1 VRTLPAPSNLFFSKN
16 DPKDI
21 RLGDLSKPIEPQ
33 QNIQPNSFYFLG
45 YPDDEGIKLNGGRIG
60 AAEAPNKIREYFYK
74 MTPPNEN
81 PSQKIF
87 DLGNTLT
94 DIELP
99 ARHQMAKLI
108 VNKIFS
114 SNSFL
119 ISLGG
124 GHDYGYPDTSAF
136 VSHYKT
142 MGIKPVVINLDAH
155 LDVRPTINGFN
166 SGTPFHRL
174 LSEHQND
181 CYFLEV
187 GIQPQCNSTDHREW
201 AKQHQAFVFDLNQ
214 TQSENSLLSL
224 FEKSPLKNLNDKTPC
239 FVSFDID
246 AIISSEGGGCSQAWT
261 TGLKFD
267 HYLSFFKQ
275 LRQKF
280 DVRGLGIYE
289 VSPPL
294 DIDNRTSKMAAL
306 AAYYFVFGDTL

>member
-1 VRTLPAPSNLFFSKN
+1 MRTLPTPNSLFFSKN
-16 DPKDI
+16 DPNDI
-21 RLGDLSKPIEPQ
+21 RLGDLSKELDPQ
-33 QNIQPNSFYFLG
+33 QSLLPDSFYILG
-45 YPDDEGIKLNGGRIG
+45 YPDDEGIKLNGGRMG

-74 MTPPNEN
+74 MTPPIDK
-81 PSQKIF
+81 PPQKIF
-87 DLGNTLT
+87 DLGNTPT
-94 DIELP
+94 DVELP
-99 ARHQMAKLI
+99 TRHQTAKLI

-114 SNSFL
+114 SHSRL
-119 ISLGG
+119 ISFGG

-136 VSHYKT
+136 VAYYKT
-142 MGIKPVVINLDAH
+142 LGIKPLVINLDAH

-174 LSEHQND
+174 LTEHQND

-187 GIQPQCNSTDHREW
+187 GIQPQCNSAKHRDW
-201 AKQHQAFVFDLNQ
+201 AQQNQAYIFDLKD
-214 TQSENSLLSL
+214 TQNEDSLLSL
-224 FEKSPLKNLNDKTPC
+224 FEKVPLKNLSTSTPC

-246 AIISSEGGGCSQAWT
+246 AITSSEGGGCSQAWT

-275 LRQKF
+275 LSHKF

-289 VSPPL
+289 VSPKL

-306 AAYYFVFGDTL
+306 AAYYFVFGETL